1 VLCICCDNFIILCYS
16 HRLSIFFLCAAVL
29 LAAGQYILINLLQ
42 ELWADCL
49 PGTWVLQHPDLEASK
64 HPNSPP
70 CECFNK
76 LGNAEV
82 QFEDSRHLFAQ
93 SSTIFRLR
101 S

>member
-1 VLCICCDNFIILCYS
+1 MVKFESIRFAVFKRDWIFIYG
-16 HRLSIFFLCAAVL
+16 VL